1 MAHLATMAPRSRRIS
16 RLLAW
21 TTLTSLALAAGQ
33 LAACASTSTSDTTGG
48 NEAGSD
54 GFTRADGSVADDDA
68 ATTSTDAG
76 DGSAPTIIDGPG
88 GAGAECAF
96 NRDCHAALRCEC
108 TEGTGCACKP
118 GARGTG
124 QNGVTP
130 CSDGNACA
138 SSVCTGG
145 PPDSGS
151 FCSDECKT
159 SADCADQL
167 PICSDIAFVGRI
179 CIRQAPQ

>member
-1 MAHLATMAPRSRRIS
+1 MAPRARRLARLG

-21 TTLTSLALAAGQ
+21 TSLTGLALGAGT

-48 NEAGSD
+48 GDEAGSD
-54 GFTRADGSVADDDA
+54 ASALADGSVADDDGA
-68 ATTSTDAG
+68 ATTTDAG
-76 DGSAPTIIDGPG
+76 DGGAPVIVDGPG
-88 GAGAECAF
+88 EAGAECAF

-108 TEGTGCACKP
+108 TEATGCACKP

-138 SSVCTGG
+138 SSVCTEG

-159 SADCADQL
+159 SADCKGKL
-167 PICSDIAFVGRI
+167 PLCSDIAFVGRI
-179 CIRQAPQ
+179 CIRQPP

>member
-1 MAHLATMAPRSRRIS
+1 MAQLGNMALRSRRLA

-21 TTLTSLALAAGQ
+21 TSLAGLALAAGA
-33 LAACASTSTSDTTGG
+33 LVACASTATSDTTRGDEG
-48 NEAGSD
+48 ASD
-54 GFTRADGSVADDDA
+54 GSTRPDSPVADDDG
-68 ATTSTDAG
+68 ATTRG
-76 DGSAPTIIDGPG
+76 DGGGGPTIVDGPG
-88 GAGAECAF
+88 EAGAECAF

-108 TEGTGCACKP
+108 TESTGCACKP

-138 SSVCTGG
+138 SSVCTEG

-159 SADCADQL
+159 SADCKGKL
-167 PICSDIAFVGRI
+167 PVCSDIAFVGRI